1 MIQERRGEP
10 LEALIDLAI
19 ARALAGDVSLYQ
31 PTQSQVRERLA
42 AVRGTWSDPRDWEA
56 FLARTG
62 HSEEQLAGALYSRI
76 IAERYVLR
84 NVTSRVEG
92 RADDADAS
100 QEAARLAYAR
110 WITEQRQRVLVR
122 VVPPLDG
129 GAE

>member
-1 MIQERRGEP
+1 
-10 LEALIDLAI
+10 
-19 ARALAGDVSLYQ
+19 
-31 PTQSQVRERLA
+31 
-42 AVRGTWSDPRDWEA
+42 
-56 FLARTG
+56 
-62 HSEEQLAGALYSRI
+62 
-76 IAERYVLR
+76 
-84 NVTSRVEG
+84 VTSRVEG